1 MTVSSSDRNAAFRKA
16 LAERILV
23 LDGPM
28 GTSIQALNLPAEA
41 FSNDQFE
48 GHPYDLQGNNDVLSL
63 TSPDEITS
71 IHKSFLEAGADILTT
86 NTFNSNSIS
95 QKDYGLEH
103 LVFELNKVS
112 AQLARSAVDQFP
124 GMQWVAGSLGPTN
137 ATASLSPDIDHPEKR
152 KVSFTDLVQSYTE
165 AIEGLVEGGA
175 DLRAIQEMLGHESI
189 TTTEIYTHLDR
200 EYLRQAILDFH
211 PRAK

>member
-41 FSNDQFE
+41 FSNDRFE

-63 TSPDEITS
+63 TLPDEITS
-71 IHKSFLEAGADILTT
+71 IHESFLEAGADILTT

-95 QKDYGLEH
+95 QKD
-103 LVFELNKVS
+103 
-112 AQLARSAVDQFP
+112 
-124 GMQWVAGSLGPTN
+124 
-137 ATASLSPDIDHPEKR
+137 
-152 KVSFTDLVQSYTE
+152 
-165 AIEGLVEGGA
+165 
-175 DLRAIQEMLGHESI
+175 
-189 TTTEIYTHLDR
+189 
-200 EYLRQAILDFH
+200 
-211 PRAK
+211 